1 MKAPFSLGLYVFI
14 SKLFGW
20 IYRPALMIRK
30 WQGKEDASRIKE
42 RFGHSEVQRPNGQ
55 LIWIHGASVG
65 ESSLGLALA
74 HQIALQRPDI
84 SFLFTSGTISSAKM
98 IAARLG
104 ENQIHQFLPVDTP
117 GSIYRFLDH
126 WQPNL
131 AILLESEIW
140 PNLILRTAERNI
152 PLALVNARMNER
164 SRGNWSKK
172 MKSAQILFGQFD
184 WISAADQ
191 ATADFL
197 SQVTGQVPSLPGN
210 LKMLPVPVG
219 PPPAW
224 LDELSQSLAGRP
236 VWLGAST
243 HEGEDKILMQ
253 AHAPVLQEHKD
264 ALLIIAPRHPE
275 RAKSI
280 ARLAGGRNL
289 THSTWSKTGH
299 ANASV
304 LIADTIGDM
313 QSWLEL
319 ADIVFVGGSLGNG
332 KGHNPLEAIR
342 AKIPIISGSQVVS
355 FAEIYADLEQ
365 VGAVQLLN
373 TAPKIASAVLTRL
386 TNSGITPAQVQAAN
400 GWLKQA
406 ENEIAG
412 GVVGPLLSLLQGGPN
427 AAP

>member
-1 MKAPFSLGLYVFI
+1 MKAPFSLRLYVLL

-20 IYRPALMIRK
+20 LYHPVLTLRK
-30 WQGKEDASRIKE
+30 WRGKEDAARVRE
-42 RFGHSEVQRPNGQ
+42 RFGHSEIERPKGS

-65 ESSLGLALA
+65 ESGLGLALA

-104 ENQIHQFLPVDTP
+104 QNQFHQYLPVDTP
-117 GSIYRFLDH
+117 RSINRFLAH

-140 PNLILRTAERNI
+140 PNLILQTKEKDI
-152 PLALVNARMNER
+152 PLALINARMNER
-164 SRGNWSKK
+164 SRGNWSKRIDTGR
-172 MKSAQILFGQFD
+172 ALFGQFN

-191 ATADFL
+191 ASADFL
-197 SQVTGQVPSLPGN
+197 SQVTGQVPTLPGN
-210 LKMLPVPVG
+210 LKMLPVPIA
-219 PPPAW
+219 PQPAW
-224 LDELSQSLAGRP
+224 LNELRQSLAGRP
-236 VWLGAST
+236 IWLGAST

-275 RAKSI
+275 RAKAI
-280 ARLAGGRNL
+280 GRLAGGRNL
-289 THSTWSKTGH
+289 SHSTWSKTGH
-299 ANASV
+299 ANASI

-313 QSWLEL
+313 ESWLDL

-342 AKIPIISGSQVVS
+342 ARIPVLSGPQVIS
-355 FAEIYADLEQ
+355 FAEIYNALEHA
-365 VGAVQLLN
+365 GAVQLLN
-373 TAPKIASAVLTRL
+373 TAPEIAKAVLTRL
-386 TNSGITPAQVQAAN
+386 GQPDITPAQVQAAT
-400 GWLKQA
+400 GWLNQA
-406 ENEIAG
+406 ESEIAD
-412 GVVGPLLSLLQGGPN
+412 GVVGPLLSLLQGGHH
-427 AAP
+427 AAS